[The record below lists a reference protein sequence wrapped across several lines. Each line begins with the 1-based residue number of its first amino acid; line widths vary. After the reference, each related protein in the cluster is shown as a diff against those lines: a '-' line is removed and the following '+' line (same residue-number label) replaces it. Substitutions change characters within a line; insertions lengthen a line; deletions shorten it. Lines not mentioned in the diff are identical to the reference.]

1 MGLRQGRTSDS
12 SGSLCWCHC
21 LVDLLDNRWPHN
33 KEILCV
39 LFLAFYLL
47 RLIQFLLKTS
57 LALNMAQSNFVC
69 LGLAVIGTLGLF
81 SQNLSLPAKLSCLVL
96 IADACLGAAIFVSH
110 NQEGI
115 YQELGLYKEYKK
127 MK

>member
-57 LALNMAQSNFVC
+57 LAL
-69 LGLAVIGTLGLF
+69 AVIGTLGLF

-127 MK
+127 MR